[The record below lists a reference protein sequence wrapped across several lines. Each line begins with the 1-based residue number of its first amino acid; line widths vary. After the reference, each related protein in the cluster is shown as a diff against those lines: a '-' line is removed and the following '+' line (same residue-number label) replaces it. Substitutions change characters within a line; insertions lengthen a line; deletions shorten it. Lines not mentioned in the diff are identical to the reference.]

1 MAAFT
6 YLQAEEIRDA
16 LRRHGVRYLF
26 IGKSGA
32 MQQRRPGPGP
42 DGRRVQG
49 EHAALLQQDGEG
61 GADEEAGEAAIAVPD
76 RFDEDVPASDDQ
88 APGEVVHVHSKLL
101 DF

>member
-1 MAAFT
+1 M
-6 YLQAEEIRDA
+6 
-16 LRRHGVRYLF
+16 
-26 IGKSGA
+26 
-32 MQQRRPGPGP
+32 
-42 DGRRVQG
+42 QG